1 MNLLVTGA
9 NGFIGKALVRRLLAG
24 VEGLPVRRLA
34 LLDVRLDP
42 SDDPRVRALPGDLA
56 DTSVQQAAFAEPMDA
71 VFHLA
76 SIPGGMA
83 EQDYALAR
91 RVNLDAVADLLDR
104 AAAQAKPPVFV
115 FASSIAA
122 LGAPLPAQVDDRTP
136 LRPGMSYGAQ
146 KQIGEILVQDFSLRG
161 KVDGRCVRLPGIVMR
176 PPARTGQLSAFMSDL
191 IRELHAGRPYTCPVS
206 PQATL
211 WLMSLQRIVDNLI
224 HAALLDPAR
233 LAGGDSRAWTL
244 PALHLS
250 IAELAAAAGRVG
262 GHPVESLLDFRPD
275 PKLEAAFGAYPPL
288 STPAADALGF
298 LHDGDADSLVR
309 RAIAS
314 ANEAIPNA

>member
-1 MNLLVTGA
+1 MHLLITGA

-24 VEGLPVRRLA
+24 GDARLPAVQRLT

-42 SDDPRVRALPGDLA
+42 IDDPRVRALPGDIA
-56 DTSVQQAAFAEPMDA
+56 DASVLQAAFDAPVDA

-83 EQDYALAR
+83 EQDYMLAR

-104 AAAQAKPPVFV
+104 AAAQPHAPVFV

-122 LGAPLPAQVDDRTP
+122 VGAPLPAHVDDQTP
-136 LRPGMSYGAQ
+136 LRPSMSYGAQ
-146 KQIGEILVQDFSLRG
+146 KQIGEILVQDFSRRG
-161 KVDGRCVRLPGIVMR
+161 RIDGRCVRLPGIVMR

-211 WLMSLQRIVDNLI
+211 WLMSLERIVDNLL
-224 HAALLDPAR
+224 HAALLDPAH
-233 LAGGDSRAWTL
+233 LTAVDTRAWTL

-250 IAELAAAAGRVG
+250 IAELAAAVGRIS

-275 PKLEAAFGAYPPL
+275 PKLEAAFGTYPPL

-314 ANEAIPNA
+314 VNEAA

>member
-1 MNLLVTGA
+1 MNLLITGA

-24 VEGLPVRRLA
+24 VDGLPARRLT

-42 SDDPRVRALPGDLA
+42 VDDPRAHPLPGDIA
-56 DTSVQQAAFAEPMDA
+56 DPAVQQAAFATAPDV

-104 AAAQAKPPVFV
+104 AAAQSRRPVFV

-122 LGAPLPAQVDDRTP
+122 LGAPLPAEVDDRTP
-136 LRPGMSYGAQ
+136 LHPGMSYGAQ
-146 KQIGEILVQDFSLRG
+146 KQIGEILVQDFSRRG

-191 IRELHAGRPYTCPVS
+191 IRELHAGRRYTCPVS

-211 WLMSLQRIVDNLI
+211 WLMSLERIVDNLL
-224 HAALLDPAR
+224 HAALLEPAR
-233 LAGGDSRAWTL
+233 LSAGDARAWTL

-250 IAELAAAAGRVG
+250 IAELAAATGRVG
-262 GHPVESLLDFRPD
+262 GHAVEPLLDFQPN

-298 LHDGDADSLVR
+298 LHDGDAESLVR

-314 ANEAIPNA
+314 ANEAATHA